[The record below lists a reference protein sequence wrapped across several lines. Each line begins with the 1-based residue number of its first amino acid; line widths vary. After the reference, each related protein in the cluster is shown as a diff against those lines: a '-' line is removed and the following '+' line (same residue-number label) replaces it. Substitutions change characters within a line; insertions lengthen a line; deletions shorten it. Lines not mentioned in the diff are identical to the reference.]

1 MKLGKIFL
9 GLALS
14 FLLTACSATKGNEIT
29 NNLTTSF
36 SNTTTTIEK
45 NVYINNFSSDIKTT
59 GVVNPCMGFYRTRYL
74 NLKRSGVEVYD
85 DFEENGFYHL
95 RVDISDFSSATNNE
109 ADYEITDDALQKL
122 ETYLYYANNK
132 RCSIIIRFAYDEY
145 KGKENMEP
153 SIPMMVKHIEK
164 LSSVIN
170 QYKDLLVAIECGL
183 IGPWGEMHTSVL
195 SIQSTY
201 NVLLEAWLNNVETLP
216 ILSRKPVFVY
226 EYLGYNYS
234 NLDTFELDETNNRLG
249 VFNDGYY
256 GTIVDSGT
264 YESLDARIKETN
276 FLGKLITPFGG
287 EVIGE
292 PTNLFTIDEVLAE
305 MDLVGLS
312 YLNLEWDDNLV
323 NSWRDKEYNGQSFYD
338 YMVNHLGFKLYVESI
353 ATEYKAGVL
362 KIDVNLANMGFNNI
376 YEELTV
382 DLYIK
387 TSNEL
392 IHTYKK
398 INDNDL
404 KVSLEAVTDDSNAE
418 LYISIKDNALREYE
432 LMNGK
437 YSNGKNY
444 LGDLVIE

>member
-74 NLKRSGVEVYD
+74 NLIRSGVEVYD

-170 QYKDLLVAIECGL
+170 QYKDLELFEDI
-183 IGPWGEMHTSVL
+183 H
-195 SIQSTY
+195 
-201 NVLLEAWLNNVETLP
+201 LLKFLNKVSAQ
-216 ILSRKPVFVY
+216 IS
-226 EYLGYNYS
+226 S
-234 NLDTFELDETNNRLG
+234 C
-249 VFNDGYY
+249 
-256 GTIVDSGT
+256 
-264 YESLDARIKETN
+264 
-276 FLGKLITPFGG
+276 LITSSYHFSN
-287 EVIGE
+287 I
-292 PTNLFTIDEVLAE
+292 FFKAMKALAPRANSS
-305 MDLVGLS
+305 LS
-312 YLNLEWDDNLV
+312 
-323 NSWRDKEYNGQSFYD
+323 K
-338 YMVNHLGFKLYVESI
+338 
-353 ATEYKAGVL
+353 
-362 KIDVNLANMGFNNI
+362 
-376 YEELTV
+376 
-382 DLYIK
+382 
-387 TSNEL
+387 
-392 IHTYKK
+392 
-398 INDNDL
+398 
-404 KVSLEAVTDDSNAE
+404 
-418 LYISIKDNALREYE
+418 
-432 LMNGK
+432 
-437 YSNGKNY
+437 
-444 LGDLVIE
+444 